1 MSIVTDNRQHRIL
14 TATTRV
20 GKGNFYFF
28 IQMLS
33 ETGTWNVLGYR
44 RYLLCQGNTRSRITS
59 ACQGGMRRLHHNA
72 HDGGVFDNQ
81 PPHQE
86 DRGAHRGGKDRLR
99 EERMNNTSFVADKQ
113 ETRRF
118 LAEYAEALKFTLEG
132 VNRLIAL
139 QDSFVG
145 KMLEDDRYLT
155 LDEVKKRVPGISTRR
170 LNQLVR
176 SGRLTVME
184 VSKRKHLYYLP
195 SLMSEFPENFPAGA
209 EY

>member
-1 MSIVTDNRQHRIL
+1 
-14 TATTRV
+14 
-20 GKGNFYFF
+20 
-28 IQMLS
+28 
-33 ETGTWNVLGYR
+33 
-44 RYLLCQGNTRSRITS
+44 
-59 ACQGGMRRLHHNA
+59 
-72 HDGGVFDNQ
+72 
-81 PPHQE
+81 
-86 DRGAHRGGKDRLR
+86 
-99 EERMNNTSFVADKQ
+99 MNNTSFAADKQ

-118 LAEYAEALKFTLEG
+118 LAEYAEALKFALEG

-195 SLMSEFPENFPAGA
+195 SLMSEFPENFPPDA